1 MADITLKK
9 LSGNCTDNIGN
20 GTIITIRNFQ
30 SLDFDLN
37 TPISTMAL
45 PEENDSKAILVKGEG
60 NTLSISVSWTLNDE
74 SSTISTAASV
84 ITTNEQLHY
93 WIEDVQP
100 DSIEDSWQITIPGD
114 TTSTD
119 IVRSGT
125 IRKMAFNKSSNAP
138 TLYDGRIEFI
148 SGDVVAGES

>member
-1 MADITLKK
+1 MADITLRKV
-9 LSGNCTDNIGN
+9 SGQCVDTVPN

-30 SLDFDLN
+30 TLDFDLN

-60 NTLSISVSWTLNDE
+60 NTMSISIAWTLNDE

-93 WIEDVQP
+93 WINSLQP
-100 DSIEDSWQITIPGD
+100 DSIEDSWEITIPGD

-119 IVRSGT
+119 IVRGGS
-125 IRKMAFNKSSNAP
+125 IRKMTFNKSSNAP
-138 TLYDGRIEFI
+138 TLYEGRIEFI
-148 SGDVVAGES
+148 SGDVIVGEA